1 MSEPRRMF
9 SICIPAYNRVVHLP
23 VLLDSI
29 YKQSFSNFEIVI
41 CEDLSKERPEIAKVV
56 AEYSIRYPGTLRYY
70 ENTNNLGYDG
80 NIRNL
85 VNLARGE
92 YCFFMGNDD
101 IMCEGSLAAVS
112 ERIKANDNIGF
123 VLKSYAWFDEVP
135 TKINQEVRY
144 FNEEKFLAAGTEA
157 ISVCFRRSGVIS
169 GFIIH
174 RDTADGA
181 ATSEFDGTL
190 YYQMHIVGVVLAKM
204 NAITMPKVLV
214 LCRNSEPPDFGNSA
228 SEKGIYTPGT
238 YTPAA
243 RINMISGVIRIAT
256 ALEKQSDLPVTAPI
270 MRDYANYFYPYIRDQ
285 LKLPFS
291 DYYKLYRAYGRIG
304 FNKYPM
310 FHAYFIICYCF
321 GANGFDRLTAY
332 IRKTLGRSPHFGSV
346 K

>member
-1 MSEPRRMF
+1 MSESRRMF
-9 SICIPAYNRVVHLP
+9 SICIPAYNRAVHLSA
-23 VLLDSI
+23 LLDSI
-29 YKQSFSNFEIVI
+29 YAQNFTNFEIVI
-41 CEDLSKERPEIAKVV
+41 CEDLSKERDEIAKI
-56 AEYSIRYPGTLRYY
+56 ATSYATMHPGTLYY
-70 ENTNNLGYDG
+70 NQNLENLGYDG

-85 VNLARGE
+85 VELAKGR

-101 IMCEGSLAAVS
+101 LMCPGALESVA
-112 ERIKANDNIGF
+112 ERISANPDIGF
-123 VLKSYAWFDEVP
+123 VLKSYAWFDDVP
-135 TKINQEVRY
+135 EKINQEVRY
-144 FNEEKFLAAGTEA
+144 FNDEKFLSAGTEA

-174 RDTADGA
+174 RDSAAQA

-190 YYQMHIVGVVLAKM
+190 YYQMHIVGSVLAKM
-204 NAITMPKVLV
+204 NAITIPKVLV

-228 SEKGIYTPGT
+228 SEKGIYIPGT

-243 RINMISGVIRIAT
+243 RINMISGVIRIAA
-256 ALEKQSDLPVTAPI
+256 ALERRTGLAVTTPI

-285 LKLPFS
+285 LKLPFV
-291 DYYKLYRAYGRIG
+291 DYYKFYRAYGKIG